1 MRKIYKNTYF
11 LFILIDHKL
20 HRHPS
25 THFIFRGAHDCVT
38 PLAVHWPTTGSRPRL
53 HDNALSLLYSPNIYI
68 SSLLFSQSNPEEE
81 EDRQPVLHGESEF
94 ESDDDDL
101 SDRGETAMSHLH
113 VTGPDTDSDRLKRRQ
128 EIELQMR
135 DEYLSSPG
143 GGQHHS
149 RGVPSSKSTTPSPPH
164 QQYLYAAGHPFAA
177 AAAAFLSPS
186 QLAAAQA
193 AAVASMAAA
202 HQQHA
207 AAQLGGGGGSSGSA
221 TPPDHSGGMAPSPGG
236 GRGMDQDQS
245 KYTYEE
251 QFKQVRTKVKF
262 FQKGFR
268 LGPFGI

>member
-1 MRKIYKNTYF
+1 M
-11 LFILIDHKL
+11 
-20 HRHPS
+20 
-25 THFIFRGAHDCVT
+25 
-38 PLAVHWPTTGSRPRL
+38 TT
-53 HDNALSLLYSPNIYI
+53 LSLPIFTS
-68 SSLLFSQSNPEEE
+68 LFSLPLFQSNPEEE

-101 SDRGETAMSHLH
+101 SGGETAMSHLH

-128 EIELQMR
+128 EIEQQMR

-143 GGQHHS
+143 QQH
-149 RGVPSSKSTTPSPPH
+149 RIPSSKSTTPSPPH

-236 GRGMDQDQS
+236 GRGMEQDQS

-262 FQKGFR
+262 FKRACGW
-268 LGPFGI
+268 GPWDLELTWRDGPMRNWRILRT